1 MFIKYFFKKIYHLFA
16 APEIDE
22 DENKWYC
29 SVFPYLSTRASSMI
43 DMGETGFCA
52 EEQARSFP
60 ECDPQLPPTVTF
72 RTQAMELGSI
82 DMKKGGNDPDNF
94 EIMKSVLAQAR
105 NPNTMIVYIV
115 HGFKNNGEE
124 RWQKEIMKGL
134 FNKYGSWGYNV
145 IVGIVSWKWGAMAH
159 FKEDK
164 MNMFNQF
171 TSDFEWCTS
180 PLPILSFYRKAAA
193 NTMVIGK
200 HLAALNS
207 WFRSNIEQG
216 YYYPFQTHCIG
227 IKKYLKV
234 LCICKGAHRV

>member
-227 IKKYLKV
+227 IKK
-234 LCICKGAHRV
+234 IA